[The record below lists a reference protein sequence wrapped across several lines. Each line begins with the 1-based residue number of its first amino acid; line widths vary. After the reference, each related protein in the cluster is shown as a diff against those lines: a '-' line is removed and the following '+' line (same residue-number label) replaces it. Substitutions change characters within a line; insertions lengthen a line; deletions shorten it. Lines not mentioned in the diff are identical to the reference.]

1 MGLGITID
9 RIDICGYK
17 KNRYA
22 ADQIFPVVFLDVLM
36 ELANFGL
43 VIAGLVVG
51 FIVGMTGV
59 GGGSLM
65 TPILLWFGINPA
77 TAVGTDLLYAA
88 ITKSS
93 GVIVHKKNKN
103 IDWAITGWLT
113 LGSVPAVVMTLWFLS
128 TLHTAPDAMNAIIK
142 QALGFVLFATALAIF
157 FKKRLL
163 EFAHKRAGG
172 NYNPSGS
179 RLNVMTV
186 ITGLILGTM
195 VALTSIGAG
204 ALGTV
209 ALFILY
215 PLLPTRR
222 LVGTEIAHAVPLTL
236 VAGLGHASMGNMDWS
251 VLGFLLIGSLPG
263 IWLGSHL
270 TGRISDEVLRPCL
283 ATMLVLIGYKLAF

>member
-1 MGLGITID
+1 MGITID

-22 ADQIFPVVFLDVLM
+22 ADQIFLVVFLDVLM

>member
-1 MGLGITID
+1 M
-9 RIDICGYK
+9 

-22 ADQIFPVVFLDVLM
+22 AGQIFPVVFLGGLM

-93 GVIVHKKNKN
+93 GVLVHRKNKN

-113 LGSVPAVVMTLWFLS
+113 LGSVPAVAMTLWFLS

-236 VAGLGHASMGNMDWS
+236 VAGLGHASMGNMDWG
-251 VLGFLLIGSLPG
+251 VLGFLLVGSLPG